1 MTKRTPAREV
11 IDSLTGFEEDHIMS
25 MTGVTV
31 EALADRQ
38 LDLKL
43 TRALAAI
50 RRLRANP
57 DLTPGEAW
65 QQAQTLTQTE
75 LAHEF
80 DDEPD
85 DVMPDDPDSEA
96 GKDESS
102 SAGEPMTSQPSAS
115 QPA

>member
-1 MTKRTPAREV
+1 MTDRTTARET
-11 IDSLTGFEEDHIMS
+11 IDSLTGFEEDKILT
-25 MTGVTV
+25 MTGLTV
-31 EALADRQ
+31 DVIADRKM
-38 LDLKL
+38 DLKL

-65 QQAQTLTQTE
+65 QQVQALTQTE

-96 GKDESS
+96 GKDESFS
-102 SAGEPMTSQPSAS
+102 DTEHSTLRVSAS
-115 QPA
+115 PLG

>member
-1 MTKRTPAREV
+1 MTERTTAREV
-11 IDSLTGFEEDHIMS
+11 IDSLTGFEEDTILAV
-25 MTGVTV
+25 TGLTV
-31 EALADRQ
+31 DAIADRKM
-38 LDLKL
+38 DLKL
-43 TRALAAI
+43 TRALATI

-65 QQAQTLTQTE
+65 QQVQALTQTE

-85 DVMPDDPDSEA
+85 DVMPDDPDSEV

-102 SAGEPMTSQPSAS
+102 FAGEPMTSQPSAS